1 MTLGNAGL
9 EELYKEWAGILSS
22 IVSLLVDARPNEQ
35 EAVGHSH
42 LKRELL

>member
-9 EELYKEWAGILSS
+9 EELCKEWAGILS
-22 IVSLLVDARPNEQ
+22 SLLVDARPNEQ